1 MNLKNGGTTD
11 FDYNSV
17 LGTSGTYIRFSM
29 VQTQTHTN
37 THTHT
42 HTHTETKHNDSA

>member
-29 VQTQTHTN
+29 GLGEVEMEREYEN
-37 THTHT
+37 F
-42 HTHTETKHNDSA
+42 